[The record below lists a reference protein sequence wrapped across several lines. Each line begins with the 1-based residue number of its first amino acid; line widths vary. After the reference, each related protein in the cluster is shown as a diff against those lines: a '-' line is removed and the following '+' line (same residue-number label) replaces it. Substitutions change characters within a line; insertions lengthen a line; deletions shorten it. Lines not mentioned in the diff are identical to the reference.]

1 MTHSTDTAAP
11 QSLQEDPAQKPTQPR
26 FWKRWVVSMLAVY
39 PALILLVLATRPF
52 TQNMPLAASLF
63 IVALLLTGLNTG
75 LILPFL
81 NRRLGHWLAAS

>member
-1 MTHSTDTAAP
+1 MTHPTDTAP
-11 QSLQEDPAQKPTQPR
+11 PHSAQPK

-39 PALILLVLATRPF
+39 PALILLVLVTRPF
-52 TQNMPLAASLF
+52 TQGMPMTASLF

-81 NRRLGHWLAAS
+81 HRRLGRWLAAS